1 MILSWLNRDGNF
13 FFFILIWL
21 KILDLSTF
29 LFLYKIVLN
38 NGKWHYVV
46 RLRKMHFFWLI
57 RYPLCTNLKF
67 QVRMQWKTLSLKTSL
82 LLSLFASVVF
92 GFNQR
97 SLFPFSDYC
106 NGQAPPDKSNGLAH
120 RTFIFSQLLVIF
132 VKNLTFSP
140 ITFNCSFIYI
150 KLMHNCWIKGFDCLL
165 LFEFYDLCY

>member
-13 FFFILIWL
+13 FFFILIWS
-21 KILDLSTF
+21 KMLDLSTF
-29 LFLYKIVLN
+29 FFLYKIVLN

-92 GFNQR
+92 MGSTSGHCSIFRLLQWA
-97 SLFPFSDYC
+97 SP
-106 NGQAPPDKSNGLAH
+106 ADKSNGLAH

-132 VKNLTFSP
+132 VKNLEFFP
-140 ITFNCSFIYI
+140 NYFY
-150 KLMHNCWIKGFDCLL
+150 
-165 LFEFYDLCY
+165 FE

>member
-13 FFFILIWL
+13 FFFILIWS
-21 KILDLSTF
+21 KMLDLSTF
-29 LFLYKIVLN
+29 FFLYKIVLN

-92 GFNQR
+92 GVQPAVIVPIFRLLQWASPAGQKQR
-97 SLFPFSDYC
+97 VGPADFRF
-106 NGQAPPDKSNGLAH
+106 
-120 RTFIFSQLLVIF
+120 
-132 VKNLTFSP
+132 LTTTCDF
-140 ITFNCSFIYI
+140 FC
-150 KLMHNCWIKGFDCLL
+150 
-165 LFEFYDLCY
+165 